1 LTGLPDSIA
10 RSAAGAAAA
19 ARDYL
24 VSDEGKRLRENVA
37 KVVIV
42 GAPLI
47 SQLPIVR
54 RSPFAR
60 ILRTA
65 AFATLLVKGA
75 EWLRDWEPRASV
87 AGVPD
92 R

>member
-1 LTGLPDSIA
+1 VNSLRDSIA
-10 RSAAGAAAA
+10 QSATGAAAA
-19 ARDYL
+19 ARHYL
-24 VSDEGKRLRENVA
+24 VSEEGKRLRENVA

-54 RSPFAR
+54 RTPIAR
-60 ILRTA
+60 LLRTA

-75 EWLRDWEPRASV
+75 EWVRDWEPRPSV
-87 AGVPD
+87 AGPH

>member
-1 LTGLPDSIA
+1 VTSLRDSIVE
-10 RSAAGAAAA
+10 SATAAAAA

-24 VSDEGKRLRENVA
+24 VSEEGKRLRENVA

-54 RSPFAR
+54 RTPFAR
-60 ILRTA
+60 LLRTA

-75 EWLRDWEPRASV
+75 EWVRDWQPLPSTAS
-87 AGVPD
+87 PH

>member
-1 LTGLPDSIA
+1 VTSLRDSIVG
-10 RSAAGAAAA
+10 SATDAVAA
-19 ARDYL
+19 ARAYL
-24 VSDEGKRLRENVA
+24 GSEEGKRLRGNVA

-47 SQLPIVR
+47 LQLPVVR
-54 RSPFAR
+54 RTPVAR

-65 AFATLLVKGA
+65 AFTALLVKGA
-75 EWLRDWEPRASV
+75 EWVRDWEPQVSLAS
-87 AGVPD
+87 PD